1 MNSSLRAPFRYF
13 YLFFLALCHACAGDD
28 SSNGNQSGEGGSV
41 RVQISGEELAT
52 NGFRFPSGSEVTFTD
67 GWELDFTHVLTTV
80 ANVTLSENPDR
91 SPSDQSRTG
100 KLVAQI
106 DGPWAVDLHQHGSE
120 PGATGEGT
128 AIPLTTIAEQNRN
141 GNAAF
146 DPTERYAFGYEMIA
160 ASADAT
166 HLNLNA
172 EARAAYDEMIQ
183 LGYSVMYIGTARF
196 KGVECTSR
204 GDYDFGRI
212 PQNIPFRLGFS
223 TPVRSV
229 NCQNQDNDGAAF
241 EGEEF
246 QRGIPILPNRASIAQ
261 ITLHLDHPFYSDVE
275 HEPALHFDQYA
286 AQLVDEQEG
295 TVLDI
300 EHLVGVNP
308 TAFTDRAGVALPW
321 RSCDGSALPVSA
333 QMAFD
338 VGSVPHD
345 ATASPEEALR
355 DYRDYVHYVQSTQGH
370 LNGGEGLCFVERQYP
385 SPN

>member
-146 DPTERYAFGYEMIA
+146 RSPASVGRLRTEIIY
-160 ASADAT
+160 T
-166 HLNLNA
+166 
-172 EARAAYDEMIQ
+172 
-183 LGYSVMYIGTARF
+183 
-196 KGVECTSR
+196 
-204 GDYDFGRI
+204 
-212 PQNIPFRLGFS
+212 
-223 TPVRSV
+223 
-229 NCQNQDNDGAAF
+229 
-241 EGEEF
+241 
-246 QRGIPILPNRASIAQ
+246 
-261 ITLHLDHPFYSDVE
+261 
-275 HEPALHFDQYA
+275 
-286 AQLVDEQEG
+286 
-295 TVLDI
+295 
-300 EHLVGVNP
+300 
-308 TAFTDRAGVALPW
+308 
-321 RSCDGSALPVSA
+321 
-333 QMAFD
+333 
-338 VGSVPHD
+338 
-345 ATASPEEALR
+345 
-355 DYRDYVHYVQSTQGH
+355 
-370 LNGGEGLCFVERQYP
+370 
-385 SPN
+385 